1 MMVVVW
7 RCVLVMLVVMC
18 ACLCGYTEAV
28 GGAKSRQRPQRR
40 PPKEPKV
47 EPVDQLIPTQNINI
61 PQMTGKWYLL
71 NVASKCPHLIKHGTQ
86 VEPTTMTLSQSSTPD
101 KTLSVSTKT
110 RHNHQCWEILQVYYL
125 TPTSGRL
132 ILNGKF
138 SRNHTCISRFLA
150 LIITF
155 CWEEC
160 FVILILSYPPGTQ
173 PGRNTE
179 ISIKETDYTTYA
191 IIYYRKYGKVTM
203 KLYSRVTDDL
213 SEPLLTKFEE
223 QAEKQGL
230 GLAYHFPFPTY
241 SHCGDTDQDHIIN
254 CVPTC

>member
-132 ILNGKF
+132 ILNG
-138 SRNHTCISRFLA
+138 
-150 LIITF
+150 
-155 CWEEC
+155 
-160 FVILILSYPPGTQ
+160 TQ